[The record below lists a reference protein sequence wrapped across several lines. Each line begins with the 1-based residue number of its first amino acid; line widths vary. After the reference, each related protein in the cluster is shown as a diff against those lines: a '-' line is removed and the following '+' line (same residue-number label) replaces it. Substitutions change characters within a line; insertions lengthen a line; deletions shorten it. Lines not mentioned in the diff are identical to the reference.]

1 MNQAEKENGM
11 DVEKTIEFLL
21 RQQAQF
27 SSDLSA
33 LMQQQTQF
41 RADLAALSNTVTEL
55 TGTVTGLARNVV
67 SLTQVVSE
75 VVTVQ
80 ERLVEGQRTT
90 DERLNALITIVD
102 KLISR
107 NGSQQ

>member
-55 TGTVTGLARNVV
+55 TGTVDWV
-67 SLTQVVSE
+67 SAE
-75 VVTVQ
+75 C
-80 ERLVEGQRTT
+80 GQP
-90 DERLNALITIVD
+90 DSSGE
-102 KLISR
+102 
-107 NGSQQ
+107 